1 VAALVTAA
9 ILLAAL
15 VPISAALRDNISF
28 GSDLLLF
35 LLAVIIVSLI
45 GGFIAAF
52 GTAVVAS
59 LLLNYYFVPPIH
71 KLTISEPEN
80 IFALGVFV
88 VVALL
93 VSHVVGLA
101 ARRSSEAARSNA
113 EAETISALAGSLLR
127 GEQAIPAMLERVRE
141 RFGMQDVALLH
152 RDSDAPASADAL
164 DDTPGGGLIAAIE
177 LPIKPSQ

>member
-1 VAALVTAA
+1 
-9 ILLAAL
+9 
-15 VPISAALRDNISF
+15 
-28 GSDLLLF
+28 
-35 LLAVIIVSLI
+35 
-45 GGFIAAF
+45 
-52 GTAVVAS
+52 
-59 LLLNYYFVPPIH
+59 
-71 KLTISEPEN
+71 
-80 IFALGVFV
+80 V

-141 RFGMQDVALLH
+141 SFGMQDVALLH